1 MTYLQKLVAGE
12 DFEAKL
18 HATYGPET
26 EKGYPVELDMSVELN
41 HRRKDGW
48 CLSISGG
55 LRIKACEKLGLVP
68 VETGGQC
75 LDNVVKYL
83 DRCGLVC
90 PTWNSIVPIWRE
102 WHLNDFRPG
111 TPKQEACIKAYR
123 KDHPE
128 RPWNSEENCREVKRH
143 GLLED
148 KSYLVSGRPYR
159 YGTAHL
165 FREIPHKILWE
176 LCGYC
181 DGGLLIYRK
190 ESK

>member
-1 MTYLQKLVAGE
+1 M
-12 DFEAKL
+12 
-18 HATYGPET
+18 
-26 EKGYPVELDMSVELN
+26 
-41 HRRKDGW
+41 
-48 CLSISGG
+48 
-55 LRIKACEKLGLVP
+55 
-68 VETGGQC
+68 
-75 LDNVVKYL
+75 
-83 DRCGLVC
+83 
-90 PTWNSIVPIWRE
+90 
-102 WHLNDFRPG
+102 
-111 TPKQEACIKAYR
+111 KQEACIKAYR

-128 RPWNSEENCREVKRH
+128 RPWNYEENCRELKRH

-148 KSYLVSGRPYR
+148 KSYLVLGRPYR